1 MTFTTSQA
9 RASPLRLFS
18 MLETLKKKGIEV
30 LYAVDP
36 IDEFAVQQFK
46 GFDWKKSKSVTEEGL
61 ITGENIA
68 AGPLLHPSRH

>member
-1 MTFTTSQA
+1 
-9 RASPLRLFS
+9 

-46 GFDWKKSKSVTEEGL
+46 GFDGKKSKSVTEEGL

-68 AGPLLHPSRH
+68 AGPLLHSSRH